1 MRHLLERLGVV
12 AILVAGL
19 APRVRDFTAPLD
31 REFEGRQGAF
41 FAISAVNY
49 ERLGIARTNGYPVLN
64 IDLGPRADPRRE
76 IWSRPQF
83 WFVYTNHPPVVPL
96 MAWASLKLLAPEGWN
111 TAWEQSLPP
120 RDFEPALRLPFL
132 IVHLLGLLA
141 FHWAARQAYGMRTA
155 LVALALF
162 AAIPP
167 SVFYATLV
175 NYENPALLFT
185 FLCAGFF
192 ARYLR
197 GGQKRN
203 LLMLSV
209 CMAAG
214 AAVTWAPL
222 FFLIPFVL
230 HAALARAPLRAFNI
244 AWAAGGAGLI
254 PVAAHALLSR
264 RTLHALGKDAGGI
277 VARARELLGPLLDG
291 SAPVSEWA
299 ALQGQR
305 LVSWCTPGLAAVAVV
320 GLALSLLPFRSRR
333 QEQKPVR
340 LGLTLA
346 AGAGLYLLAF
356 YRHTLDT
363 QHSFL
368 MFPAPA
374 VALLAAVA
382 LNATAP
388 LYARLR
394 AGHAPLVLATFTL
407 AALCVLRF
415 NALRNEFRGEL
426 GEPRPAGAFVP
437 EFPLPDVTGAE
448 FRALLPPGCFAAY
461 PSSTQLNL
469 APSLYAWRSVLLIE
483 GPQDIAPF
491 DAARSLGL
499 EHAPHYLLLPNVPTE
514 AMRAQV
520 EALSTLTPATQ
531 PDKTGERWSAW
542 RIR

>member
-1 MRHLLERLGVV
+1 MLRHIERLGVL

-31 REFEGRQGAF
+31 REFEGYQGAF
-41 FAISAVNY
+41 FTISAVNY

-64 IDLGPRADPRRE
+64 IDLGPRADPGRE
-76 IWSRPQF
+76 IWSKPQL
-83 WFVYTNHPPVVPL
+83 WFVYTNHPPLVPV
-96 MAWASLKLLAPEGWN
+96 MAWASLKVLAPEGWN
-111 TAWEQSLPP
+111 TAWEESLPP
-120 RDFEPALRLPFL
+120 RDFEAALRLPFL

-141 FHWAARQAYGMRTA
+141 FHWAARQAYGMRTS

-192 ARYLR
+192 VRYLR
-197 GGQKRN
+197 GGEKRN
-203 LLMLSV
+203 LVMLSI
-209 CMAAG
+209 CMGAG

-230 HAALARAPLRAFNI
+230 HAALARAPWRAFNI

-264 RTLHALGKDAGGI
+264 RTLEALGRDSSGI

-299 ALQGQR
+299 TLQGQR
-305 LVSWCTPGLAAVAVV
+305 LMSWCTPGVTAMAVV
-320 GLALSLLPFRSRR
+320 GLALSLVPIRSRKE
-333 QEQKPVR
+333 EQAPVR

-374 VALLAAVA
+374 VALLAALA
-382 LNATAP
+382 LNAGAP
-388 LYARLR
+388 LYLRLR

-407 AALCVLRF
+407 AALCALRF
-415 NALRNEFRGEL
+415 SALRNEFRSEL
-426 GEPRPAGAFVP
+426 GEPRSPGALVP

-448 FRALLPPGCFAAY
+448 FRALLPPGCFAVF
-461 PSSTQLNL
+461 PSSARLNL
-469 APSLYAWRSVLLIE
+469 APSLYAWRSTLPID
-483 GPQDIAPF
+483 GPGDPVPF
-491 DAARSLGL
+491 ARARSLGL
-499 EHAPHYLLLPNVPTE
+499 ENAPHYLLLPNAPTE

-520 EALSTLTPATQ
+520 EALSALTTAPLPDAT
-531 PDKTGERWSAW
+531 DERWSAW
-542 RIR
+542 RVR